1 MNITFE
7 ELKKRFEAVDPETAT
22 LNTRCLCGK
31 HVKWEMP
38 SDEDIQ
44 SMVDI
49 INGESQTKEIKTS
62 STLHTV

>member
-1 MNITFE
+1 MKITFE

-22 LNTRCLCGK
+22 LTTFCACGK
-31 HVKWEMP
+31 HVEWHMP

-49 INGESQTKEIKTS
+49 INGESQTQS
-62 STLHTV
+62 